1 MPQTPGYGAY
11 DAYGGNIGQGQQEG
25 PSIKERLVGLMG
37 AVRTLMRSKWSVFS
51 SLFSSLMSWF
61 EHLADVDLFIF
72 GSNSTSHSD

>member
-37 AVRTLMRSKWSVFS
+37 AVRTLMRIPLIPINIVVIVYE
-51 SLFSSLMSWF
+51 LL
-61 EHLADVDLFIF
+61 L
-72 GSNSTSHSD
+72 G